1 MATNRRNRT
10 ALGTCLLVGFVWS
23 LGLPCACSKRLP
35 ASPDP
40 LPICEGADQAPPF
53 SAWADTP
60 CPTPE
65 EIAIIRQEINI
76 TFDNPPPSPTV
87 CRGEGLPDGLSY
99 YEERLYAQLLMFRT
113 VQIDTP
119 LPWTNL
125 PLWDWLRHA
134 IAGIVVETGDHSFC
148 CGPAKV
154 IHIGFSPRSLSA
166 ESNWRRAANTLLQ
179 TVIMHEARHAETGRG
194 HTCSA
199 TKDNTISELAAFGV
213 QELDYDVDRRAF
225 QCVLRIEAV
234 GTLVGNTAPGAF
246 RVLPGM
252 LERQHRITLR
262 LCAQQLRFPLLDLK
276 RSAAAQGRD
285 TCAIGA
291 RPKAGRLRPDRRFV
305 SPKSPTDPRRSR
317 RPAGLGLGPAENPD
331 ATRRQVTF
339 PARVLTDSSGE
350 YTLYSK
356 VYVHAKKRTNTP

>member
-1 MATNRRNRT
+1 MATNRRIRT

-40 LPICEGADQAPPF
+40 LPIWEGADQAPPF

-87 CRGEGLPDGLSY
+87 CRGEGLPDGLNY

-166 ESNWRRAANTLLQ
+166 ESNWRRAPNTLLQ

-213 QELDYDVDRRAF
+213 QNLTMTLIAEHSNASSELREWARYSA
-225 QCVLRIEAV
+225 I
-234 GTLVGNTAPGAF
+234 G
-246 RVLPGM
+246 
-252 LERQHRITLR
+252 HR
-262 LCAQQLRFPLLDLK
+262 
-276 RSAAAQGRD
+276 RSAFCRECSNANTGSLSAF
-285 TCAIGA
+285 A
-291 RPKAGRLRPDRRFV
+291 RSSFGFHFPISKT
-305 SPKSPTDPRRSR
+305 SC
-317 RPAGLGLGPAENPD
+317 GPE
-331 ATRRQVTF
+331 
-339 PARVLTDSSGE
+339 S
-350 YTLYSK
+350 
-356 VYVHAKKRTNTP
+356 